1 MEKILSI
8 IIPTYNMAAL
18 LPRCLDSLTAS
29 GVLDDLDIL
38 VVNDGST
45 DSSRAVAYSY
55 AERYPQSIKVVDKKN
70 GNYGSTINAALPLAV
85 GEYVKVLDSDDWF
98 DSQELAKYVAELKSL
113 EQEVDVSVTHF
124 LMIHEGGRTETVKYQ
139 NYGREPY
146 TYGKVYNLDK
156 VLGDGFIRYFL
167 MHSLTY
173 RTQLLRDHGYRQTE
187 GISYTDIQ
195 WSSYP
200 FFWAGSIVFHDLVV
214 YRYNMDRE
222 GQTMDPAVIRKSL
235 PQLERMTMDL
245 MDFYRKADMS
255 GLSEARVG
263 FLRQYFKNRLRL
275 LVKTHLMDIPRREFD
290 KEAFSSL
297 DSWIQAV
304 LTEFRMGRIR
314 VFPENKVI
322 RIDAYRYWHR
332 HRDRLPV
339 WIEGLNH
346 LVDPIAR
353 RIFVLLFH

>member
-98 DSQELAKYVAELKSL
+98 DSQALAKYVAELKSL

-346 LVDPIAR
+346 LVDQIAR

>member
-98 DSQELAKYVAELKSL
+98 DSQALAKYVAELKSL

>member
-85 GEYVKVLDSDDWF
+85 GEYVKVLDADDWF
-98 DSQELAKYVAELKSL
+98 DSQALAKYVAELKSL

-255 GLSEARVG
+255 DLSEARVG

>member
-85 GEYVKVLDSDDWF
+85 GEYVKVLDADDWF
-98 DSQELAKYVAELKSL
+98 DSQALAKYVAELKSL

>member
-55 AERYPQSIKVVDKKN
+55 AERYPQSIKVVNKKN

-98 DSQELAKYVAELKSL
+98 DSQALAKYVAELKSL

-255 GLSEARVG
+255 DLSEARVG

>member
-98 DSQELAKYVAELKSL
+98 DSQALAKYVAELKSL

-222 GQTMDPAVIRKSL
+222 GQTMDPAVIKKSL

-255 GLSEARVG
+255 DLSEARVG

>member
-29 GVLDDLDIL
+29 GVLDDLDIM

-85 GEYVKVLDSDDWF
+85 GEYVKVLDADDWF
-98 DSQELAKYVAELKSL
+98 DSQALAKYVAELKSL

-255 GLSEARVG
+255 DLSEARVG

-297 DSWIQAV
+297 DSWIQTV

>member
-85 GEYVKVLDSDDWF
+85 GEYVKVLDADDCF
-98 DSQELAKYVAELKSL
+98 DSQALAKYVAELKSL

>member
-98 DSQELAKYVAELKSL
+98 DSQALAKYVAELKSL

-124 LMIHEGGRTETVKYQ
+124 LMIHEGGRTETVKYH

-214 YRYNMDRE
+214 YRYNMDRK

-255 GLSEARVG
+255 DLSEARVG

>member
-70 GNYGSTINAALPLAV
+70 GKYGSTINAALPLAV

-98 DSQELAKYVAELKSL
+98 DSQALAKYVAELKSL

-255 GLSEARVG
+255 DLSEARVG

>member
-29 GVLDDLDIL
+29 SVLDDLDIL

-98 DSQELAKYVAELKSL
+98 DSQALAKYVAELKSL
-113 EQEVDVSVTHF
+113 EQGVDVSVTHF

-255 GLSEARVG
+255 DLSEARVG

>member
-85 GEYVKVLDSDDWF
+85 GEYVKVLDADDWF
-98 DSQELAKYVAELKSL
+98 DSQALAKYVAELKSL
-113 EQEVDVSVTHF
+113 EQGVDVSVTHF

-304 LTEFRMGRIR
+304 LTEFRMDRIR

-353 RIFVLLFH
+353 RILVLLFH

>member
-85 GEYVKVLDSDDWF
+85 GEYVKVLDSEDWF
-98 DSQELAKYVAELKSL
+98 DSQALAKYVAELKSL
-113 EQEVDVSVTHF
+113 EQGVDVSVTHF
-124 LMIHEGGRTETVKYQ
+124 LMIHEVGRTETVKYQ

-297 DSWIQAV
+297 DSWIQTV

>member
-98 DSQELAKYVAELKSL
+98 DSQALAKYVAELKSL

-235 PQLERMTMDL
+235 PQLERMTRDL

-255 GLSEARVG
+255 DLSEARVG

>member
-55 AERYPQSIKVVDKKN
+55 AERDPQSIKVVDKKN

-85 GEYVKVLDSDDWF
+85 GEYVKVLDADDWF
-98 DSQELAKYVAELKSL
+98 DSQALAKYVAELKSL
-113 EQEVDVSVTHF
+113 EQGVDVSVTHF

-200 FFWAGSIVFHDLVV
+200 FFWARSIVFHDLVV

-255 GLSEARVG
+255 DLSEARVG

>member
-29 GVLDDLDIL
+29 GVLDDLDIM

-98 DSQELAKYVAELKSL
+98 DSQALAKYVAELKSL

>member
-98 DSQELAKYVAELKSL
+98 DSQALAKYVAELKSL

-222 GQTMDPAVIRKSL
+222 GQTMNPAVIRKSL

-255 GLSEARVG
+255 DLSEARVG

>member
-85 GEYVKVLDSDDWF
+85 GEYVKVLDADDWF
-98 DSQELAKYVAELKSL
+98 DSQALAKYVAELKSL

-255 GLSEARVG
+255 DLSEARVG

-297 DSWIQAV
+297 DSWIQTV

>member
-98 DSQELAKYVAELKSL
+98 DSQALAKYVAELKSL

-255 GLSEARVG
+255 DLSEARVG

>member
-85 GEYVKVLDSDDWF
+85 GEYVKVLDADDWF
-98 DSQELAKYVAELKSL
+98 NSQALAKYVAELKSL

-255 GLSEARVG
+255 DLSEARVG

>member
-29 GVLDDLDIL
+29 GVLDDLDIM

-98 DSQELAKYVAELKSL
+98 DSQALAKYVAELKSL

-297 DSWIQAV
+297 DSWIQTV

>member
-29 GVLDDLDIL
+29 GVLDDLDIM

-98 DSQELAKYVAELKSL
+98 DSQALAKYVAELKSL

-255 GLSEARVG
+255 DLSEARVG

>member
-85 GEYVKVLDSDDWF
+85 GEYVKVLDADDWF
-98 DSQELAKYVAELKSL
+98 DSQGLAKYVAELKSL

>member
-98 DSQELAKYVAELKSL
+98 DSQALAKYVAELKSL

-255 GLSEARVG
+255 DLSEARVG
-263 FLRQYFKNRLRL
+263 FLRQSFKNRLRL

>member
-98 DSQELAKYVAELKSL
+98 DSQALAKYVAELKSL

-297 DSWIQAV
+297 DSWIQTV

>member
-8 IIPTYNMAAL
+8 IIPTYNMDAL

-98 DSQELAKYVAELKSL
+98 DSQALAKYVAELKSL

-255 GLSEARVG
+255 DLSEARVG

>member
-98 DSQELAKYVAELKSL
+98 DSQALAKYVAELKSL
-113 EQEVDVSVTHF
+113 EQGVDVSVTHF

-297 DSWIQAV
+297 DSWIQTV

>member
-85 GEYVKVLDSDDWF
+85 GEYVKVLDADDWF
-98 DSQELAKYVAELKSL
+98 DSQALAKYVAELKSL
-113 EQEVDVSVTHF
+113 EQGVDVSVTHF

-200 FFWAGSIVFHDLVV
+200 FFWARSIVFHDLVV

-222 GQTMDPAVIRKSL
+222 GQTMDPAIIRKSL
-235 PQLERMTMDL
+235 PQLERMTMD
-245 MDFYRKADMS
+245 
-255 GLSEARVG
+255 
-263 FLRQYFKNRLRL
+263 
-275 LVKTHLMDIPRREFD
+275 LMDIPRREFD

>member
-8 IIPTYNMAAL
+8 IIPTYNMATL

-98 DSQELAKYVAELKSL
+98 DSQALAKYVAELKSL

-255 GLSEARVG
+255 DLSEARVG

>member
-55 AERYPQSIKVVDKKN
+55 AESYPQSIKVVDKKN

-98 DSQELAKYVAELKSL
+98 DSQALAKYVAELKSL

-255 GLSEARVG
+255 DLSEARVG

>member
-29 GVLDDLDIL
+29 GVLDDLDIM

-98 DSQELAKYVAELKSL
+98 DSQALAKYVAELKSL
-113 EQEVDVSVTHF
+113 EQGVDVSVTHF

-255 GLSEARVG
+255 DLSEARVG

-297 DSWIQAV
+297 DSWIQTV

-353 RIFVLLFH
+353 QIFVLLFH

>member
-8 IIPTYNMAAL
+8 IIPTYNMASL
-18 LPRCLDSLTAS
+18 LPRCLDSLAAS
-29 GVLDDLDIL
+29 GVLDDLDVL

-55 AERYPQSIKVVDKKN
+55 AERYPQSIRVVDKAN

-98 DSQELAKYVAELKSL
+98 DPQSLARYVSELKSL
-113 EQEVDVSVTHF
+113 EQSVDVSVTHF

-146 TYGKVYNLDK
+146 TYGKVYDLDK

-187 GISYTDIQ
+187 GISYTDTQ

-214 YRYNMDRE
+214 YQYNMDRE

-235 PQLERMTMDL
+235 PQLERMTMDM

-255 GLSEARVG
+255 GFSEARVE
-263 FLRQYFKNRLRL
+263 FLRQYFKNRLRI
-275 LVKTHLMDIPRREFD
+275 LVKTHLMDIPRKEFD
-290 KEAFSSL
+290 KVAFASL
-297 DSWIQAV
+297 DSWIQAAMA
-304 LTEFRMGRIR
+304 EFWMGRIR
-314 VFPENKVI
+314 IFPDNKVI

-332 HRDRLPV
+332 HHDRLPA

-346 LVDPIAR
+346 LVDPLAR

>member
-98 DSQELAKYVAELKSL
+98 DSQALAKYVAELKSL

-139 NYGREPY
+139 NCGREPY

-255 GLSEARVG
+255 DLSEARVG

>member
-98 DSQELAKYVAELKSL
+98 DSQALAKYVAELKSL

-222 GQTMDPAVIRKSL
+222 GQTMDPAVIRKNL

-255 GLSEARVG
+255 DLSEARVG

>member
-55 AERYPQSIKVVDKKN
+55 ADRYPQSIKVVDKKN

-85 GEYVKVLDSDDWF
+85 GEYVKVLDADDWF
-98 DSQELAKYVAELKSL
+98 DSQALAKYVAELKSL

>member
-98 DSQELAKYVAELKSL
+98 DSQALAKYVAELKSL

-304 LTEFRMGRIR
+304 LTEFRMGRIP

-339 WIEGLNH
+339 LIEGLNH

>member
-200 FFWAGSIVFHDLVV
+200 FVWARSIVFHDLVV

>member
-1 MEKILSI
+1 MS
-8 IIPTYNMAAL
+8 
-18 LPRCLDSLTAS
+18 
-29 GVLDDLDIL
+29 
-38 VVNDGST
+38 
-45 DSSRAVAYSY
+45 
-55 AERYPQSIKVVDKKN
+55 
-70 GNYGSTINAALPLAV
+70 
-85 GEYVKVLDSDDWF
+85 
-98 DSQELAKYVAELKSL
+98 
-113 EQEVDVSVTHF
+113 F
-124 LMIHEGGRTETVKYQ
+124 LMIHEGVRTETVKYQ

-255 GLSEARVG
+255 DLSEARVG

>member
-85 GEYVKVLDSDDWF
+85 GEYVKVLDADDWF
-98 DSQELAKYVAELKSL
+98 DSQALAKYVAELKSL
-113 EQEVDVSVTHF
+113 EQGVDVSVTHF

-146 TYGKVYNLDK
+146 TYGKVYNRDK

-255 GLSEARVG
+255 DLSEARVG